1 MVVVLA
7 LEFLPRSS
15 LGETTVVQS
24 WTATKTTSRPCYPEK
39 QIVLWVPIHKENL
52 AHFTFVVDSL
62 TYFRFLCRI
71 FLGNHMKE
79 LAISA
84 ILTPYL
90 QNMAENHKKGN
101 KQNKW
106 KSKFEFMLGLRYRA
120 NKRLLCSFLCWVYI
134 EKYLKSQIS
143 NLYFNTVKK
152 LWREA
157 RRCIWVTLRS
167 VFVIEKKKKTGYIA
181 VASMFT
187 FLA

>member
-7 LEFLPRSS
+7 LEFLPWSS

-52 AHFTFVVDSL
+52 AHLTTPLSLIAWHTSSFCVV
-62 TYFRFLCRI
+62 I

-79 LAISA
+79 LFISS

-106 KSKFEFMLGLRYRA
+106 KIKFEFMLGLRYRA

-152 LWREA
+152 LWRDA
-157 RRCIWVTLRS
+157 RECICYW
-167 VFVIEKKKKTGYIA
+167 KKNKLDILLPA
-181 VASMFT
+181 CSRF
-187 FLA
+187 

>member
-52 AHFTFVVDSL
+52 AHLTTPLSL
-62 TYFRFLCRI
+62 IAWLTSSFCVPI
-71 FLGNHMKE
+71 FLGNHTKE
-79 LAISA
+79 LVISS

-90 QNMAENHKKGN
+90 QNMAEIHKKGN

-134 EKYLKSQIS
+134 EKYLKSQIFI
-143 NLYFNTVKK
+143 LT
-152 LWREA
+152 R
-157 RRCIWVTLRS
+157 
-167 VFVIEKKKKTGYIA
+167 
-181 VASMFT
+181 
-187 FLA
+187 

>member
-39 QIVLWVPIHKENL
+39 QIVL
-52 AHFTFVVDSL
+52 AHLTTPLSL
-62 TYFRFLCRI
+62 IAWLTSSFCVAI

-79 LAISA
+79 LVISS

-134 EKYLKSQIS
+134 EKYLKS
-143 NLYFNTVKK
+143 LF
-152 LWREA
+152 
-157 RRCIWVTLRS
+157 
-167 VFVIEKKKKTGYIA
+167 
-181 VASMFT
+181 
-187 FLA
+187 

>member
-24 WTATKTTSRPCYPEK
+24 WTATKATSRPCYPEK

-52 AHFTFVVDSL
+52 AHLTTPLSLIAWHTSSFCVV
-62 TYFRFLCRI
+62 I

-79 LAISA
+79 LVISSR
-84 ILTPYL
+84 LTPYL

-106 KSKFEFMLGLRYRA
+106 KSKFEFMSGLRYRA
-120 NKRLLCSFLCWVYI
+120 NKRLLCSFLCLVYI
-134 EKYLKSQIS
+134 EKYLRSQIFI
-143 NLYFNTVKK
+143 LTQ
-152 LWREA
+152 
-157 RRCIWVTLRS
+157 
-167 VFVIEKKKKTGYIA
+167 
-181 VASMFT
+181 
-187 FLA
+187 